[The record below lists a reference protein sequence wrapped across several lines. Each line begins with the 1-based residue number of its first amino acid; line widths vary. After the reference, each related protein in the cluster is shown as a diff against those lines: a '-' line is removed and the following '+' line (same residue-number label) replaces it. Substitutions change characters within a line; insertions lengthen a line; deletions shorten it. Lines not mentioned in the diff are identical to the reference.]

1 MPAHI
6 FLGLDAVFDVK
17 NCFQNI
23 LEADPVFILEAV
35 LEAAFD
41 VWQCELRCR
50 SSLPRRTPSLAM
62 PQLVLSA
69 AEKADGE
76 ALIMYLLAE
85 AADGDDAEAREFAEE
100 TQEMY
105 DGE

>member
-1 MPAHI
+1 MI
-6 FLGLDAVFDVK
+6 GETF
-17 NCFQNI
+17 
-23 LEADPVFILEAV
+23 
-35 LEAAFD
+35 
-41 VWQCELRCR
+41 
-50 SSLPRRTPSLAM
+50 RRFSGPPYLH
-62 PQLVLSA
+62 A

>member
-1 MPAHI
+1 
-6 FLGLDAVFDVK
+6 
-17 NCFQNI
+17 
-23 LEADPVFILEAV
+23 
-35 LEAAFD
+35 
-41 VWQCELRCR
+41 
-50 SSLPRRTPSLAM
+50 M